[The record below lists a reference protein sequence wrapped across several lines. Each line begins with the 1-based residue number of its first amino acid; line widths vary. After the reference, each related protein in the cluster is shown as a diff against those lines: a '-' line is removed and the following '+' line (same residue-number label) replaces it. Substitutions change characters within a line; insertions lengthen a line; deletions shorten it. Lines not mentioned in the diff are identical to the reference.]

1 MKIYFLI
8 TRLNLKKRT
17 ILASSNHVKPRFSKL
32 TFKKSWL
39 ENYSVKSRLKITKN
53 KILVLLGLNMVYFFV
68 RQVLVL
74 YEYFWS
80 LSLEHHEV
88 LYLCVSEEKTNQLLK
103 GERKR
108 LLIDLLINAIFSKL
122 ILSLNF
128 KTELFPNKGLV

>member
-1 MKIYFLI
+1 
-8 TRLNLKKRT
+8 
-17 ILASSNHVKPRFSKL
+17 
-32 TFKKSWL
+32 
-39 ENYSVKSRLKITKN
+39 
-53 KILVLLGLNMVYFFV
+53 MVYFFV

>member
-1 MKIYFLI
+1 
-8 TRLNLKKRT
+8 
-17 ILASSNHVKPRFSKL
+17 
-32 TFKKSWL
+32 
-39 ENYSVKSRLKITKN
+39 
-53 KILVLLGLNMVYFFV
+53 MVYFFV

-88 LYLCVSEEKTNQLLK
+88 LYLFVSEEKTNQLLK

>member
-1 MKIYFLI
+1 MV
-8 TRLNLKKRT
+8 R
-17 ILASSNHVKPRFSKL
+17 KL
-32 TFKKSWL
+32 LS
-39 ENYSVKSRLKITKN
+39 EISVKITKN

-74 YEYFWS
+74 YEYF
-80 LSLEHHEV
+80 EV